1 MYDVGSEHFRRSL
14 RDVVRW
20 CATLPIASEESDS
33 NGVQRRNALL
43 SQADQLIE
51 EARRAASHGWRHRKI
66 QDTAQWA
73 SAQQIFSEIF
83 HSLGPIETAM
93 RSLQLSPSRPLDSSM
108 SRQDWSEAVGEVV
121 AKRPRLVDHAL
132 LDEHAAF
139 ASSGRLLLYWPEE
152 NLACGAA
159 QVGSRGF
166 YDADNVPPW
175 DIWVAY
181 EEGVLISWVPPG
193 LIGIA
198 QMGIDA
204 NPEGCI
210 QWIDQ

>member
-1 MYDVGSEHFRRSL
+1 MYDVGSEHFQRSL
-14 RDVVRW
+14 REVVRW
-20 CATLPIASEESDS
+20 CATLPIAAEESDS
-33 NGVQRRNALL
+33 KEVLRRNALL
-43 SQADQLIE
+43 AQADQLID
-51 EARRAASHGWRHRKI
+51 EAQRAASHGWRRRNI
-66 QDTAQWA
+66 QDTAQWKT
-73 SAQQIFSEIF
+73 AQQIFSEILN
-83 HSLGPIETAM
+83 SLGPVETAM

-108 SRQDWSEAVGEVV
+108 SRQDWSEAVGEVI
-121 AKRPRLVDHAL
+121 AKRSRLVGQVL
-132 LDEHAAF
+132 LDEHAAY

-175 DIWVAY
+175 DIWVAW
-181 EEGVLISWVPPG
+181 EERVLISWVPPG

-204 NPEGCI
+204 NPEACI

>member
-1 MYDVGSEHFRRSL
+1 MFDLGSEHFRRSL

-33 NGVQRRNALL
+33 KGVLRRNALL
-43 SQADQLIE
+43 SQADQLID
-51 EARRAASHGWRHRKI
+51 EARRAAGHGWRRRKI
-66 QDTAQWA
+66 QDTAQWTFA
-73 SAQQIFSEIF
+73 HQIFSEIF
-83 HSLGPIETAM
+83 NSLGSVETAM
-93 RSLQLSPSRPLDSSM
+93 RSLQLSPSRPLESCMSS
-108 SRQDWSEAVGEVV
+108 QDWSEAVCEVV
-121 AKRPRLVDHAL
+121 AKRSRLVDHAL

-139 ASSGRLLLYWPEE
+139 ASLGRLLLYWPEE

-159 QVGSRGF
+159 QIGSRGF

-181 EEGVLISWVPPG
+181 EERVLISWVPPG